1 MRQVNAACK
10 DQSVL
15 IVHHLENSRSQ
26 RILWLLEE
34 LGVDYDVR
42 RYPRDPTSGLAPDSL
57 KAVHP
62 LGKSP
67 VITDDGLTIA
77 ESGAIVEYLVGKY
90 DDGTLR
96 PPDGSAEHRAYT
108 YWLHYAEG
116 TFMPLMI
123 VSLILGRI
131 ETAPMPFFVKPVAR
145 GIVAKVRDG
154 YLDRNVRA
162 NLAFMEA
169 SLSDS
174 DWFSGATMTAADIQM
189 SFPVE
194 AAEVRTRLDPD
205 YPQLREFLDRIRERP
220 AYQRALER
228 GGPYELMGKSRR

>member
-34 LGVDYDVR
+34 LGVDYEVR

-96 PPDGSAEHRAYT
+96 PPDGSAARRAYT

-162 NLAFMEA
+162 NLLFMEA

-174 DWFSGATMTAADIQM
+174 GWFSGATMTAADIQM

-205 YPQLREFLDRIRERP
+205 YPKLREFLDRIRERP

-228 GGPYELMGKSRR
+228 GGPYKLMGTNRR